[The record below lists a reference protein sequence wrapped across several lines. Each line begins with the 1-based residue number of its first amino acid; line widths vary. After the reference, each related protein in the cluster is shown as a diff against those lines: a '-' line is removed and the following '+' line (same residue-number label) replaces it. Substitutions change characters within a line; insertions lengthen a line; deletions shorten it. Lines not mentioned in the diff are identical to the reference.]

1 MAGGEEGM
9 PAVQHAGLAAGAAA
23 EHVWICAPNTA
34 ASARSG
40 EPGVAPPVSPK
51 NVTTTTFTLPPV
63 QVHAHIQGQS
73 AGFVPGATVTC
84 DLHMFMSCLG
94 GCTKDFFFQ
103 ITIIDDLLNLFY
115 LGLVFFSVG

>member
-23 EHVWICAPNTA
+23 EHVRICAPNAA

-94 GCTKDFFFQ
+94 GFTKDFFFP
-103 ITIIDDLLNLFY
+103 NY
-115 LGLVFFSVG
+115 NNR